1 MAYGLGF
8 SLPSYVR
15 SLSVDL
21 EDQKTHTA
29 LVSWSWGRICEA
41 VPVMA
46 RTVNHRVL
54 GPVHLHHP
62 QLHEAMV
69 EWKQLALKTGGPLS
83 LISGKLLSDPF
94 LNYLNLSDLINKLL

>member
-8 SLPSYVR
+8 FIAVLCQERICGSGDPKNPHGPSF
-15 SLSVDL
+15 
-21 EDQKTHTA
+21 
-29 LVSWSWGRICEA
+29 LVLGKGCEA

-69 EWKQLALKTGGPLS
+69 GWKQLALKTGGPTL
-83 LISGKLLSDPF
+83 
-94 LNYLNLSDLINKLL
+94 